1 MRFNL
6 RQIEAFRAIMVT
18 GSVSGASRLLA
29 VSQPAISRLLAHT
42 EDRLGLKLFERIM
55 GRVQPTPEARRLYDQ
70 AEQVHQGVLRIN
82 HLVEELREHGIG
94 AMHVVASPSVSQALV
109 PEAIGRF
116 RQRHPDTRIEFE
128 ILPIHDIVTKV
139 GDSRVDLGISILPV
153 EDPNIVCDPIM
164 EGRLTV
170 VLSPG
175 HPLAQKSEISP
186 DDLAPYP
193 LISYGPQTPYGV
205 NVERAL
211 SQGKSAVRVNTIV
224 RFTSVACALVQA
236 GAGVA
241 IVDEF
246 VIRGETWPHLTSRP
260 LVPLTPVRVHLL
272 TQRFKPL
279 SRLAQTFVDI
289 MHELTTNPIDAT
301 AYRET

>member
-1 MRFNL
+1 
-6 RQIEAFRAIMVT
+6 
-18 GSVSGASRLLA
+18 
-29 VSQPAISRLLAHT
+29 
-42 EDRLGLKLFERIM
+42 M

-82 HLVEELREHGIG
+82 HLAEELREHGIG

-116 RQRHPDTRIEFE
+116 RQRHPNTRIEFE

-139 GDSRVDLGISILPV
+139 GDSRVDLRISILPV

-193 LISYGPQTPYGV
+193 LISHGPQTPYGV
-205 NVERAL
+205 NVERLCRRANRRYVSTPSSGSPLWHAL
-211 SQGKSAVRVNTIV
+211 
-224 RFTSVACALVQA
+224 
-236 GAGVA
+236 
-241 IVDEF
+241 
-246 VIRGETWPHLTSRP
+246 WSRP
-260 LVPLTPVRVHLL
+260 ARASPSWMNSSYAG
-272 TQRFKPL
+272 KPGHI
-279 SRLAQTFVDI
+279 SR
-289 MHELTTNPIDAT
+289 
-301 AYRET
+301 RGRSCR

>member
-82 HLVEELREHGIG
+82 HLAEELREHGIG

-170 VLSPG
+170 VLPPATRWRRRAKFHRTIWPLTRSYPMGRRRPMASMSNALCRRANRRYVSTPSSGSPLWHALWSRPARASPSWMNSSYAGRPG
-175 HPLAQKSEISP
+175 HIS
-186 DDLAPYP
+186 
-193 LISYGPQTPYGV
+193 
-205 NVERAL
+205 R
-211 SQGKSAVRVNTIV
+211 
-224 RFTSVACALVQA
+224 
-236 GAGVA
+236 
-241 IVDEF
+241 
-246 VIRGETWPHLTSRP
+246 RGRSCR
-260 LVPLTPVRVHLL
+260 
-272 TQRFKPL
+272 
-279 SRLAQTFVDI
+279 
-289 MHELTTNPIDAT
+289 
-301 AYRET
+301 